1 MFDVSPKESTL
12 RVSTSNGQPVALTL
26 DSRSPQTVQLEI
38 EIQCGCSDASAPRV
52 GSYTDT
58 DFGIR

>member
-1 MFDVSPKESTL
+1 MFDVSSKESTL
-12 RVSTSNGQPVALTL
+12 RVSTSNGEPVALTL
-26 DSRSPQTVQLEI
+26 GSNSPQTVRLEI
-38 EIQCGCSDASAPRV
+38 EAACGCAEASAPRV